1 MLEHENASAPSGD
14 SSHMNAP
21 HANPAGPA
29 APKVLRIVA
38 GLHAGASRGLGE
50 QEMLVVGSGD
60 DCDIVL
66 ADTGVAAHHAL
77 ITLVGGSFTLRALD
91 APVRIEGKPLHPGDP
106 AEIRPLQRIDLGEAA
121 IAFGGNDEAAWD
133 ALFPAIADPAR
144 KQRARPF
151 LRRLPMIA
159 AVAVLALAAVAVIAS
174 LLPRSKDQVDVQA
187 YLQALIPQYQI
198 SQAKVGSDVNG
209 VPVLSGTVDS
219 DAARSRVQQQLRDA
233 GVNASLALRTGED
246 LARDVREVFRMAGV
260 AVGTRYIGE
269 NTVQIEGT
277 VDQAQFEKVLAS
289 RALADV
295 GVKVVPGEQLAA
307 ASPDGKADDEK
318 AAVAALP
325 PVDIVAVVRGREPY
339 VVDANGEQYPDG
351 TVIPG
356 HGKLIGIGSKIYVE
370 GPGGEIK
377 QIRPITAAELAARAA
392 ASDFGNVV
400 GSPDAMPNMNT
411 DASQQAVNR
420 SQEKIPAPVSSK
432 Q

>member
-1 MLEHENASAPSGD
+1 
-14 SSHMNAP
+14 
-21 HANPAGPA
+21 
-29 APKVLRIVA
+29 
-38 GLHAGASRGLGE
+38 
-50 QEMLVVGSGD
+50 
-60 DCDIVL
+60 
-66 ADTGVAAHHAL
+66 
-77 ITLVGGSFTLRALD
+77 
-91 APVRIEGKPLHPGDP
+91 
-106 AEIRPLQRIDLGEAA
+106 
-121 IAFGGNDEAAWD
+121 
-133 ALFPAIADPAR
+133 
-144 KQRARPF
+144 
-151 LRRLPMIA
+151 
-159 AVAVLALAAVAVIAS
+159 
-174 LLPRSKDQVDVQA
+174 
-187 YLQALIPQYQI
+187 
-198 SQAKVGSDVNG
+198 
-209 VPVLSGTVDS
+209 
-219 DAARSRVQQQLRDA
+219 
-233 GVNASLALRTGED
+233 
-246 LARDVREVFRMAGV
+246 MAGI

-295 GVKVVPGEQLAA
+295 GVKVMPGEQLAA

-392 ASDFGNVV
+392 ASDFSNVV
-400 GSPDAMPNMNT
+400 GSPDATSNMNT
-411 DASQQAVNR
+411 DAPQQAVNR